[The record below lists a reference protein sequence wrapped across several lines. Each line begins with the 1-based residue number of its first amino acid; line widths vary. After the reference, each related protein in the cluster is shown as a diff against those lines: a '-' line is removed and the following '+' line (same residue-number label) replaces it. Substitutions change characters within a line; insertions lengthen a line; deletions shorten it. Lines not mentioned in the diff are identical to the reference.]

1 MHEDTGV
8 LMVDKPAR
16 QGALIG
22 EQWQPFLHRRGLAG
36 ADWWAQRLDGIT
48 NETWLLTRPDSDR
61 LDDAYVLRHYRRTSG
76 DAEVIFELSALRYLA
91 AQEFPVAGVIDGL
104 DGGGFDHVD
113 GRPAALFEYAPGT
126 VGESLGDTGSR
137 DLAGGITAAGL
148 LARMHLVSRH
158 QTFAGS
164 RAKRGDPLARLTRW
178 VSRDGSDP
186 EFLTLPG
193 AADFLTRLSRLIADI
208 RSALNGSSDL
218 WVGLVHG
225 DVAPNNLVLD
235 PSGEVTA
242 LLDFDDCTYSYVLYD
257 LCSILWSW
265 GRSSNGQID
274 PHRARLLV
282 AAYAKVRPLLD
293 DEHRLLP
300 HMFAAYMAADGVG
313 KISWWWRG
321 EGRPRP
327 VSEST
332 SIRGFLELVG
342 SPDLCRSLSRT
353 CSPTTPPPS

>member
-1 MHEDTGV
+1 MT
-8 LMVDKPAR
+8 P
-16 QGALIG
+16 
-22 EQWQPFLHRRGLAG
+22 
-36 ADWWAQRLDGIT
+36 
-48 NETWLLTRPDSDR
+48 
-61 LDDAYVLRHYRRTSG
+61 
-76 DAEVIFELSALRYLA
+76 
-91 AQEFPVAGVIDGL
+91 VIDGL
-104 DGGGFDHVD
+104 DGAGFDHVD

-148 LARMHLVSRH
+148 LARMHLISRH

-208 RSALNGSSDL
+208 RSALNRSSDL

-332 SIRGFLELVG
+332 SYGGSSSWSAAQISAAACLEPARRRHRRPADRHDG
-342 SPDLCRSLSRT
+342 PH
-353 CSPTTPPPS
+353 TPPTSARWTSSTPARTWASSDHQPPASTPCGKDACRRRFRRQGSL